1 MKWDRTLRRV
11 TKRFTIGVSRSRLVA
26 RDKHTS
32 TRTVIVVVSVWLMSD
47 MSYLYDNDLWP
58 KRKIDMSDIH
68 ITPFPEL
75 RLNTMVGYMYRYTSM
90 SIVTDWYLI
99 SICTC
104 PQNEN
109 INPA

>member
-1 MKWDRTLRRV
+1 M
-11 TKRFTIGVSRSRLVA
+11 
-26 RDKHTS
+26 
-32 TRTVIVVVSVWLMSD
+32 VVSVWLMSD

-58 KRKIDMSDIH
+58 KRKIDMSDIR

-99 SICTC
+99 SVHVATK
-104 PQNEN
+104 
-109 INPA
+109 

>member
-1 MKWDRTLRRV
+1 M
-11 TKRFTIGVSRSRLVA
+11 GVSRSRLVA

-32 TRTVIVVVSVWLMSD
+32 TRTVIVVVSVGLMSD
-47 MSYLYDNDLWP
+47 MSYQYDLWP